1 MAVLV
6 SNDQDLLLLLLL
18 TFYDTQGV
26 EQVIEPCYMLYRDGG
41 TRRTTPPTVK
51 INIYRGRKKNQ
62 SHTLSSLLS
71 ARSLASSSTGVRKL
85 RGSKTRLI
93 HRATRTSSKVRRRR
107 RKKRDLG
114 WSYAVLTHRNKKT
127 SPFKDDSLFLSIYLY
142 NVSPLKFPLI
152 FFSLLSYSYCSRWVG
167 GNSRLLLC
175 VYIHKSRSAGGF
187 KVLRT
192 VHITN

>member
-6 SNDQDLLLLLLL
+6 SNDQDLLLLLLLLL

-107 RKKRDLG
+107 KK
-114 WSYAVLTHRNKKT
+114 KET
-127 SPFKDDSLFLSIYLY
+127 S
-142 NVSPLKFPLI
+142 
-152 FFSLLSYSYCSRWVG
+152 G
-167 GNSRLLLC
+167 GLMPC
-175 VYIHKSRSAGGF
+175 
-187 KVLRT
+187 
-192 VHITN
+192 

>member
-6 SNDQDLLLLLLL
+6 SNDQDLLLLLL

-51 INIYRGRKKNQ
+51 INIYRGRKKKPVT
-62 SHTLSSLLS
+62 HSLLS
-71 ARSLASSSTGVRKL
+71 FKRALFGQQQHRCSEVARLQNSVDSSSNENKFKGK
-85 RGSKTRLI
+85 K
-93 HRATRTSSKVRRRR
+93 KKK
-107 RKKRDLG
+107 KKRDLG

-127 SPFKDDSLFLSIYLY
+127 SPFEDDSLFLSIYLY